1 MKKSAKGGGVF
12 LFVVDAVAPNHS
24 FTSTPAEATKCS
36 QCIEGGRLVIKVCIG
51 GYNEVESFVPVRLLI
66 DSNLI

>member
-1 MKKSAKGGGVF
+1 M
-12 LFVVDAVAPNHS
+12 FVVDAVAPDHS

-36 QCIEGGRLVIKVCIG
+36 QCIEGWGWGRLVIKVCIG
-51 GYNEVESFVPVRLLI
+51 GYNEVESFVPVRLHI